1 MKRKLTFLAIT
12 VLFLISG
19 NIMAQDTIS
28 GWIFP
33 EGSADEYPDIA
44 ISINANRFLSCE
56 YGTSGT
62 PTYFELE
69 IDYTTTGID
78 GGTDKCAKTTG
89 WNDGADSICWIV
101 KFRTPGYKNIKVYSK
116 QKSETETPGPR
127 DFILQYKLSGSS
139 PWNDLATIECTDSWN
154 DGTVEGVLLPE
165 ECEDVDK
172 NISLRWLVKSN
183 TDINGN
189 TIQANGSSLIDNI
202 IITGEAITGIGE
214 IANSVEPFVFP
225 NPSAGT
231 FVVRNLENISGIK
244 VFDTKGR
251 LLEEIKNSLENEITI
266 EGLLP
271 GVYFIN
277 CYDKNGQVRSIK
289 TVVN

>member
-1 MKRKLTFLAIT
+1 MKKKLSTLAII

-19 NIMAQDTIS
+19 NIMAQDTIA

-33 EGSADEYPDIA
+33 EGSADGYPDIA
-44 ISINANRFLSCE
+44 IPINESRFLSCE
-56 YGTSGT
+56 YGTSGA
-62 PTYFELE
+62 PSFFELE
-69 IDYTTTGID
+69 IDYTATGID

-101 KFRTPGYKNIKVYSK
+101 KFRTSGYKNLKVSSK
-116 QKSETETPGPR
+116 QRSEADTPGPR
-127 DFILQYKLSGSS
+127 DFVLQYKLSGNS
-139 PWNDLATIECTDSWN
+139 PWNELATIQCSDKWE
-154 DGTVEGVLLPE
+154 DGSVQNVLLPA
-165 ECEDVDK
+165 ECEDLSK
-172 NISLRWLVKSN
+172 NVSLRWLVTSN

-189 TIQANGSSLIDNI
+189 TTEASGSSLIDNI

-214 IANSVEPFVFP
+214 IANPDEPFVFP

-251 LLEEIKNSLENEITI
+251 LYEEITTGLENEITI

-277 CYDKNGQVRSIK
+277 CYNKNGQVRSIK